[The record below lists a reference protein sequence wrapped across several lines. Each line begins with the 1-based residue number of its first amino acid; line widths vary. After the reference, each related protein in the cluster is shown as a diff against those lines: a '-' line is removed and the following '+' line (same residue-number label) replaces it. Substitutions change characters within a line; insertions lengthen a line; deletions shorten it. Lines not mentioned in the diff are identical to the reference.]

1 MNLINQIKSNYKL
14 LLKIMFVGQWFTT
27 KEFTLILLQNIIIYL
42 YILFLVHTYVKHEY
56 NLLEWLSTS
65 LSRQDA
71 SQWPGELWIMRSA
84 KVGKCCKLG
93 LQFQDGTDIRTH
105 CGEEATMGGS
115 VTAFNS
121 FCGGGASLTL
131 NLISV

>member
-1 MNLINQIKSNYKL
+1 
-14 LLKIMFVGQWFTT
+14 
-27 KEFTLILLQNIIIYL
+27 
-42 YILFLVHTYVKHEY
+42 
-56 NLLEWLSTS
+56 
-65 LSRQDA
+65 
-71 SQWPGELWIMRSA
+71 MRSA

-121 FCGGGASLTL
+121 FCGGGASLTQFL
-131 NLISV
+131 LSQKTSTVGQFKKRSSDIYRWVLGDSVRYDTVTEESSNTFITHYTCKNNSKNISNL